1 VFYTGQ
7 SYQDS
12 GMYEDAIKW
21 YRLYTKLNNVWIEE
35 KFESHMRIAF
45 CMMKLNYNLIDI
57 ETEMASAIKLEDDRA
72 EPHFHIGKYCNEIG
86 EFEKG
91 YSYLKTAKS
100 KNINHVKEKYV
111 LFIQEKMY
119 GDYINDEL
127 SVSCFWTKRFKEGYQ
142 YLLGILN
149 DNRFE
154 NEKERLLTNQK
165 HFQDNLG
172 IEHD

>member
-1 VFYTGQ
+1 MNTNLVSIFYQ
-7 SYQDS
+7 
-12 GMYEDAIKW
+12 I
-21 YRLYTKLNNVWIEE
+21 I
-35 KFESHMRIAF
+35 
-45 CMMKLNYNLIDI
+45 
-57 ETEMASAIKLEDDRA
+57 MAML
-72 EPHFHIGKYCNEIG
+72 PF
-86 EFEKG
+86 
-91 YSYLKTAKS
+91 
-100 KNINHVKEKYV
+100 YV
-111 LFIQEKMY
+111 LFIQENMY

>member
-1 VFYTGQ
+1 
-7 SYQDS
+7 
-12 GMYEDAIKW
+12 
-21 YRLYTKLNNVWIEE
+21 
-35 KFESHMRIAF
+35 
-45 CMMKLNYNLIDI
+45 
-57 ETEMASAIKLEDDRA
+57 
-72 EPHFHIGKYCNEIG
+72 
-86 EFEKG
+86 
-91 YSYLKTAKS
+91 
-100 KNINHVKEKYV
+100 
-111 LFIQEKMY
+111 MY